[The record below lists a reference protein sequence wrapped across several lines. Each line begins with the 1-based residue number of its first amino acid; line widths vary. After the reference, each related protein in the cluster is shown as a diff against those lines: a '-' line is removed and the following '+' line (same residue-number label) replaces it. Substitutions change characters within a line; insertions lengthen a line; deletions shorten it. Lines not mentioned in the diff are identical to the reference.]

1 MIWVVCPRKGPEKL
15 TKEITQEDF
24 AENANDRKVL
34 ESGMFQIL
42 SSPDTAGRNVYLVLP
57 FYRPEGVPLISV
69 VSWILVLSTGN
80 RVRTSAL
87 ALLTFRPETNV
98 LTDTCFS

>member
-1 MIWVVCPRKGPEKL
+1 MVLRFLCTNVDDCCCVVFSHKGPEKL
-15 TKEITQEDF
+15 TREITQEDF

-34 ESGMFQIL
+34 ESGMFQVL

-69 VSWILVLSTGN
+69 VSWILFLSVGD
-80 RVRTSAL
+80 RVRTTPL
-87 ALLTFRPETNV
+87 ALLT
-98 LTDTCFS
+98 L